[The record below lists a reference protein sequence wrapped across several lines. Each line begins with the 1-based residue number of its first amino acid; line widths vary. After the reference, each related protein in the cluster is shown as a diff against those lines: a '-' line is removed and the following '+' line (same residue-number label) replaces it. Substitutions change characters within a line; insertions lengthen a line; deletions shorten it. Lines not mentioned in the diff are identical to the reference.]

1 MTANIGFELSN
12 YHDINKFLKDYLK
25 TLSSPFDS
33 YLEDYII
40 KSKFYRIVMNSKY
53 IGYFA
58 IYDNEL
64 LTLFYIKCKY
74 IKYAQEYFNAI
85 LEKFNPKSA
94 YVFTGD
100 ELYLS
105 CICDIKNKE
114 VKNQAYLFQD
124 HKGSPEK
131 IRYYN
136 SGNLRKA
143 EFEDIDKVKEFS
155 GNFFK
160 DIDEKIK
167 NEELYIFEEDT
178 NILGFGIQEKGKILK
193 GYTSIGVFTRE
204 EYRQK
209 GIGRTIIARLKQLC
223 YSQGETPICGCLYSN
238 INIKRTLESSGF
250 VAKTRLL
257 DIGFKN
263 TKEREVVRVY
273 NGTYH

>member
-1 MTANIGFELSN
+1 MKRNMEFELVSFN
-12 YHDINKFLKDYLK
+12 DINKFLKDYIK
-25 TLSSPFDS
+25 TISSPFDS
-33 YLEDYII
+33 SLENLII
-40 KSKFYRIVMNSKY
+40 ESKFYRIVMNSKY

-58 IYDNEL
+58 IHNDEL
-64 LTLFYIKCKY
+64 LTLFYVKFKY
-74 IKYAQEYFNAI
+74 VKYAQRLLESI
-85 LEKFNPKSA
+85 LEKFNIKSA
-94 YVFTGD
+94 YVSTGD

-105 CICDIKNKE
+105 CVLDIENKK
-114 VKNQAYLFQD
+114 VINKAYFFQD
-124 HKGSPEK
+124 HKGGPEK
-131 IRYYN
+131 IGYYN
-136 SGNLRKA
+136 NGNLRKA
-143 EFEDIDKVKEFS
+143 EVEDTDKIKELS

-160 DIDEKIK
+160 DMDEKIK

-193 GYTSIGVFTRE
+193 GYTSIEVFTRE

-223 YSQGETPICGCLYSN
+223 YSQGEAPICGCLYSD
-238 INIKRTLESSGF
+238 INIKRTLESSAF

-257 DIGFKN
+257 EIEFKN

>member
-1 MTANIGFELSN
+1 MKVNICFELSN
-12 YHDINKFLKDYLK
+12 YNDINKFLKDYLK

-33 YLEDYII
+33 YLEDHII

-105 CICDIKNKE
+105 CICDIENKE
-114 VKNQAYLFQD
+114 VKNQAYFFQD

-143 EFEDIDKVKEFS
+143 EFEDTDKVKEFS

-257 DIGFKN
+257 EIEFKN
-263 TKEREVVRVY
+263 MKEREVVRVY